1 MSSFIATFPGMNQVS
16 AMCHFPRDEPGVGDV
31 HGHAF
36 VAHDLGVQIMV
47 VDLQRDELPRER
59 ILAGLDE
66 EVAFGVLHGNRIPRQ
81 GGEILVQLGAEGREA
96 VLLRLER
103 EGQEYG
109 QEGRQEPFHS
119 STPSGMKAE

>member
-1 MSSFIATFPGMNQVS
+1 
-16 AMCHFPRDEPGVGDV
+16 
-31 HGHAF
+31 
-36 VAHDLGVQIMV
+36 MV
-47 VDLQRDELPRER
+47 VDLQRDELPREG

-66 EVAFGVLHGNRIPRQ
+66 EVALGVLHGDRVPGQ
-81 GGEILVQLGAEGREA
+81 GGEILFQLGAQGREA

-103 EGQEYG
+103 ENEEYG